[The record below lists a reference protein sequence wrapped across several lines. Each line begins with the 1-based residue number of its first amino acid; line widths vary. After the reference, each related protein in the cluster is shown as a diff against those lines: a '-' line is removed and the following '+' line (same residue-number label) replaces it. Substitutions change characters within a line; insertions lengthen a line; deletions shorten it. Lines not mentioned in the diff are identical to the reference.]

1 MYLFRKEKHFKN
13 NPAGS
18 DGQTAGTKTQQG
30 CNGGD
35 YAIVR
40 YQYSKWIR
48 CALAFWQGSGRHRQH
63 WAHLL
68 APKWPRREYI
78 VSFAWQT
85 PSGNSTAIIEDLSCL
100 CPLNFFSFY
109 EEDALLHFVPARGKE
124 KWLLLCHTTKHCCTI
139 HLYRHAPL
147 CSVLNFAPTSE
158 GGSFTNSTL
167 FGYVH
172 HDM

>member
-1 MYLFRKEKHFKN
+1 MDKLRARKRNKAAAAVTMLSSAANVASGKGVRWHFDK
-13 NPAGS
+13 
-18 DGQTAGTKTQQG
+18 
-30 CNGGD
+30 
-35 YAIVR
+35 VR
-40 YQYSKWIR
+40 V
-48 CALAFWQGSGRHRQH
+48 ATGNTV
-63 WAHLL
+63 AHLL

-167 FGYVH
+167 LGYVH